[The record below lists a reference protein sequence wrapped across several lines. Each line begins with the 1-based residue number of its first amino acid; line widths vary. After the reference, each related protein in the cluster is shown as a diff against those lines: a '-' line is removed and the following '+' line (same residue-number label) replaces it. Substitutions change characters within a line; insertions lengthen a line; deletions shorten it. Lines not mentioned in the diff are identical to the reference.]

1 MSGVR
6 LGKDKREDSGIKR
19 RHVRR
24 QHLLFLA
31 FIVPNFVLLGGFTY
45 RHDLPVLP
53 EPSFN
58 EGDQKVQQK
67 HKPSFTRVKP

>member
-19 RHVRR
+19 R
-24 QHLLFLA
+24 QYLLFLA
-31 FIVPNFVLLGGFTY
+31 FIVPNFLLLGGFTY